1 MAESEVLLDDPG
13 SHVGDGTDGAA
24 PIPLDGTRLR
34 LAVRPR
40 RRGRRRLAVGLAA
53 VAAGVV
59 LVVAGTLVLQEVT
72 AVLRVAL
79 ALAGCG
85 LVYLGVDRLGRY
97 VLGEEL
103 ETALWFSVGWL
114 GLVTLAALGAD
125 LLPLAESRDV
135 SKTLRTPTLLRPDLF
150 SAHPL
155 GTDRQGLDILGGVV
169 HGARVSLVV
178 SLGAVAIGMA
188 IGGLVGITAG
198 YYRGRTEGIVNVVA
212 DSMLAFPPLI
222 LLLGMVAV
230 LEPSVR
236 NVTIALGVLGIP
248 TYIRLSRANTMVFA
262 QREFVLAARAL
273 GAGDRRLILREL
285 LPNVALPVVSYSFIV
300 LGALIVAEASL
311 SFLGLSI
318 RRPNPTWGNM
328 IAAGQTNFE
337 EHPHLVF
344 APGIVLFLTVFALNR
359 VGDKARKLW
368 DPRQSR
374 L

>member
-1 MAESEVLLDDPG
+1 VAESDILLEDAALG
-13 SHVGDGTDGAA
+13 VTTDGEA
-24 PIPLDGTRLR
+24 PTPPDETLLR
-34 LAVRPR
+34 VAVRPR
-40 RRGRRRLAVGLAA
+40 RRGRRLLVGIGGI
-53 VAAGVV
+53 AAGVV
-59 LVVAGTLVLQEVT
+59 LVIVGTMVLQDVS
-72 AVLRVAL
+72 AVLRVGL
-79 ALAGCG
+79 TLAGFG
-85 LVYLGVDRLGRY
+85 LMYLGADRLGRFFF
-97 VLGEEL
+97 GEEF
-103 ETALWFSVGWL
+103 ETALWFSVFWL
-114 GLVTLAALGAD
+114 GLITLAAVFAD
-125 LLPLAESRDV
+125 LLPLAESKDV
-135 SKTLRTPTLLRPDLF
+135 SRTLTTPTLLRPDLF
-150 SAHPL
+150 SEHPL

-169 HGARVSLVV
+169 YGARVSLIV
-178 SLGAVAIGMA
+178 SIGAVLIGML
-188 IGGLVGITAG
+188 IGGVIGVTAG
-198 YYRGRTEGIVNVVA
+198 YYRGKTEGVVNVMA

-273 GAGDRRLILREL
+273 GAKDRRVIFREL
-285 LPNVALPVVSYSFIV
+285 LPNVALPVVSYGFIV

-328 IAAGQTNFE
+328 IAAGQTDFDR
-337 EHPHLVF
+337 HPHLVF

-359 VGDKARKLW
+359 VGDRARKLW